1 MNVLT
6 ACKPV
11 LEYSN
16 YRCAVALLLAVV
28 LIHPTAAGALPTREK
43 AGPGVTAVRRLS
55 DYESSLGKTP
65 GDTTV
70 YILDSG
76 VPGGTLL
83 VAGGTHADEPAGTAA
98 ALAFVQHATPTAGRI
113 IVVPRANNSA
123 AGRRGPGQRLTNP
136 ADQGRPD
143 PVLYYPPGST
153 LAFDGYESRNLD
165 RAYPGAPDGTLT
177 ERIAFGLMK
186 LLWTEGVDIAIDLHE
201 SPPGSPLSMTII
213 AHERA
218 LGVAA
223 LTVLDLEETG
233 IDMHLEASPAAY
245 PGLSHRE
252 WGDRTGALAFIVETP
267 NPDMGGAREDSRRH
281 KPAPGP
287 LRHRAA
293 LHLATIAALV
303 SAYNDG
309 AEPQRAVKYVMAG
322 QP

>member
-1 MNVLT
+1 MRLFI

-11 LEYSN
+11 LECSSSWF
-16 YRCAVALLLAVV
+16 AAALLLAAI
-28 LIHPTAAGALPTREK
+28 LIHPSAAGALPAREK
-43 AGPGVTAVRRLS
+43 AGHGVTAVRRLS

-83 VAGGTHADEPAGTAA
+83 VVGGTHADETAGTAA
-98 ALAFVQHATPTAGRI
+98 ALALVQHATPTAGRI

-123 AGRRGPGQRLTNP
+123 AGGRGPGQRLTKP

-177 ERIAFGLMK
+177 ERIASGIMK

-201 SPPGSPLSMTII
+201 SPPASPLSMSII

-218 LGVAA
+218 LGIAA
-223 LTVLDLEETG
+223 LAVLDLEDAG
-233 IDMHLEASPAAY
+233 IDMHLEGSPAAY

-267 NPDMGGAREDSRRH
+267 NPAMGDGKSSTVQADDILYPLQRRVEI
-281 KPAPGP
+281 
-287 LRHRAA
+287 
-293 LHLATIAALV
+293 HLGTVAALV
-303 SAYNDG
+303 VRYNDEAG
-309 AEPQRAVKYVMAG
+309 VGRAIHYVT
-322 QP
+322 Q